1 MSTDIKIDRNTKDI
15 VFENGLLQLVSGSE
29 AAAQRIWTRL
39 HTSIREWFLDLNFG
53 LPFKS
58 DILVKNP
65 DMGLIS
71 ALFADEI
78 ETGGG
83 DGSRMEKLDM
93 TLGTTERDLDVDG
106 IVTLPDGTQ
115 LEISESV

>member
-39 HTSIREWFLDLNFG
+39 HTSIGEWFLDLNFG
-53 LPFKS
+53 LPYRS

-65 DMGLIS
+65 DMGVVS
-71 ALFADEI
+71 ALFTDQILA
-78 ETGGG
+78 GAG

-93 TLGTTERDLDVDG
+93 TLGTTERELSVDG
-106 IVTLPDGTQ
+106 RVILPDGTP
-115 LEISESV
+115 LDIVESV